1 MAFSFFKSKKEEKV
15 EDDIQEKVQELP
27 IEQVEV
33 NEDQPRQVFSEESIA
48 ELAETIQS
56 HVLLQP
62 IIVRPIGGNKYQ
74 IIAGERRYRA
84 IKKLNW
90 QKIPTIVKKMDEKEA
105 ASMAVIENL
114 QREGLTAIEEAE
126 SYRKLM
132 DLNQLTQ
139 LELARA
145 IGKSQAFV
153 ANKLRLLKLSP
164 LVQRAILQRKI
175 SERHGRSIV
184 SLPEKKQVE
193 ILKKI
198 VDKKLSVKET
208 EKIVAQLKTP
218 PVKKEKKKTNRKGTA
233 LDWRLAEN
241 TIKESIKLASE
252 NGIELKRDHKKGGER
267 AVSEYV
273 LELKGITKIF
283 PGVKALNNV
292 QFQLKPGEVHA
303 LMGENGAGKSTFI
316 KVITGVHKAE
326 EGEMFLNGKKVDFKG
341 PKDAQA
347 AGIAAVY
354 QHPTS
359 YPHLT
364 VAENIFMGHE
374 IIKNKMIQ
382 WKAMNAEAN
391 KLLQQLDA
399 DFDATD
405 EMGTLSV
412 AQQQMVEIAKAMSTN
427 AKIIILDEPTAA
439 LTKSESEK
447 LYTLVD
453 KLKEEGVSIIFIS
466 HRFEDM
472 YRLASRVTVFRDS
485 QYIGTYNVNG
495 ITNADLIK
503 AMVGREIN
511 DLFPKPEVKLGQEML
526 RVENLSRT
534 GFFKDVSFSVRAGEI
549 VGLTGLV
556 GAGRTETV
564 EAICGITHPDSG
576 KVYLEGKEIHI
587 KRPSDAMEKGI
598 ILLPEDR
605 QKEGLIR
612 SWGLG
617 RNVTLPTI
625 SKYAKHGINDEKTE
639 RDLAK
644 KLLEEVDTKA
654 VDIFQPASS
663 LSGGNQQKVVVAKA
677 LSQEMKVVIMDE
689 PTKGVDV
696 GAKAEIYAIM
706 GDLAKRGYAI
716 ILISSEMPEILGMSD
731 RIVVMCNGRKTG
743 ELNRDEATQERILEL
758 AMEKGTGKGA
768 EK

>member
-1 MAFSFFKSKKEEKV
+1 MSNILQGKEEYFTL
-15 EDDIQEKVQELP
+15 IQKYSHYQPVGRM
-27 IEQVEV
+27 IEY
-33 NEDQPRQVFSEESIA
+33 N
-48 ELAETIQS
+48 
-56 HVLLQP
+56 
-62 IIVRPIGGNKYQ
+62 Q
-74 IIAGERRYRA
+74 I
-84 IKKLNW
+84 
-90 QKIPTIVKKMDEKEA
+90 
-105 ASMAVIENL
+105 
-114 QREGLTAIEEAE
+114 
-126 SYRKLM
+126 
-132 DLNQLTQ
+132 
-139 LELARA
+139 
-145 IGKSQAFV
+145 
-153 ANKLRLLKLSP
+153 
-164 LVQRAILQRKI
+164 
-175 SERHGRSIV
+175 
-184 SLPEKKQVE
+184 
-193 ILKKI
+193 
-198 VDKKLSVKET
+198 
-208 EKIVAQLKTP
+208 
-218 PVKKEKKKTNRKGTA
+218 KG
-233 LDWRLAEN
+233 
-241 TIKESIKLASE
+241 
-252 NGIELKRDHKKGGER
+252 KGGER

-326 EGEMFLNGKKVDFKG
+326 EGEMFLNGQKVDFKG
-341 PKDAQA
+341 PKDAQE

-374 IIKNKMIQ
+374 IIKHHMIQ
-382 WKAMNAEAN
+382 WKEMNQEAN
-391 KLLQQLDA
+391 KYLGELDA
-399 DFDATD
+399 DFDATA

-412 AQQQMVEIAKAMSTN
+412 AQQQMVEIAKALSTN

-439 LTKSESEK
+439 LTRNESEK

-453 KLKEEGVSIIFIS
+453 KLKENGVSIIFIS

-485 QYIGTYNVNG
+485 QYIGTYDVNG

-511 DLFPKPEVKLGQEML
+511 DLFPKPEVKLGDEML
-526 RVENLSRT
+526 RIEHLSRT
-534 GFFKDVSFSVRAGEI
+534 GFFKDVSFNVRAGEI

-556 GAGRTETV
+556 GAGRTEV
-564 EAICGITHPDSG
+564 MEAVSGITHPDEG
-576 KVYLEGKEIHI
+576 KVFLEGKEVYI
-587 KRPSDAMEKGI
+587 KTPSEAMEKGI

-605 QKEGLIR
+605 QKQGLVM

-617 RNVTLPTI
+617 RNVTLPII
-625 SKYAKHGINDEKTE
+625 SKYAQSGFNDEKAE
-639 RDLAK
+639 RELSK

-677 LSQEMKVVIMDE
+677 LAQEMKVVIMDE

-706 GDLAKRGYAI
+706 GDLAKKGYAI

-731 RIVVMCNGRKTG
+731 RIIVMCNGRKTG
-743 ELNRDEATQERILEL
+743 ELNRGEATQEGILEL
-758 AMEKGTGKGA
+758 SMEKSTGKGT
-768 EK
+768 K